1 MCIRKNTDVKE
12 KTKLLAHL
20 KVFFDKIFQLPVKR
34 TNGCDGRVEVEWYTV
49 EMSAKQGEDYVEESG
64 VVTFENGEN
73 EKYIKIQ
80 IVQTPD
86 KEPDETFKVVLGKL
100 SDGAQLGHTK
110 ETIVTII
117 GDAEFQNMVNRVVA
131 KTHIALGKVRNLSA
145 LYLLDEFD
153 VFLVY
158 LI

>member
-1 MCIRKNTDVKE
+1 
-12 KTKLLAHL
+12 
-20 KVFFDKIFQLPVKR
+20 
-34 TNGCDGRVEVEWYTV
+34 
-49 EMSAKQGEDYVEESG
+49 MSAKQGEDYVEESG

-131 KTHIALGKVRNLSA
+131 KTHIALGKVRNLSI

-153 VFLVY
+153 VSRLFFTIHL
-158 LI
+158 

>member
-1 MCIRKNTDVKE
+1 
-12 KTKLLAHL
+12 
-20 KVFFDKIFQLPVKR
+20 
-34 TNGCDGRVEVEWYTV
+34 
-49 EMSAKQGEDYVEESG
+49 MSAKQGEDYVEESG

-131 KTHIALGKVRNLSA
+131 KTHIALGKVRNLS
-145 LYLLDEFD
+145 LCISQPNLTFPS
-153 VFLVY
+153 
-158 LI
+158 I